1 MIVAPPSLAPASAG
15 RQASARE
22 LVVLGTAGQ
31 VPTTKRNHNGYLL
44 RWNGE
49 AILFDPGEGTQR
61 QLLHAGISS
70 SVITAICI
78 THFHGDHCLGLPG
91 VLARFALDQRERPV
105 DLYFPESGAEH
116 LDRLRRAAAFQP
128 WPGVRLH
135 ALGPAGASIERDECR
150 LVAAPLDHTID
161 VLGWRVEER
170 TRRHL
175 LNERLDA
182 FAIVGSDRGRLIR
195 EGCLETPAGR
205 VHIDDVSETRPGQ
218 RFAFVMDTALCDTAV
233 GLAEGADLAVCE
245 STYLD
250 DEADLADR
258 NRHLTARQAA
268 WIASEA
274 GARQLVLT
282 HFSQRHGDERVYA
295 REASDVF
302 PAVVA
307 ARDLTVVAVPPRV
320 SDTAGRAGGRQRAR
334 APADG

>member
-1 MIVAPPSLAPASAG
+1 MGTTASG
-15 RQASARE
+15 FQEFWHASRSTN
-22 LVVLGTAGQ
+22 V
-31 VPTTKRNHNGYLL
+31 
-44 RWNGE
+44 
-49 AILFDPGEGTQR
+49 
-61 QLLHAGISS
+61 
-70 SVITAICI
+70 SVRSTC
-78 THFHGDHCLGLPG
+78 TSP
-91 VLARFALDQRERPV
+91 
-105 DLYFPESGAEH
+105 
-116 LDRLRRAAAFQP
+116 RAAPNTSIGYGVRRPFQP

-218 RFAFVMDTALCDTAV
+218 RFAFLMDTALCDTAV

-268 WIASEA
+268 WITSEA

-282 HFSQRHGDERVYA
+282 HFSQRHGDRAGA
-295 REASDVF
+295 RPGSVGRLPGRRRRSRISRSSPCHRGSATRPAEQEAASGHVRPQTGKSR
-302 PAVVA
+302 PATGPSA
-307 ARDLTVVAVPPRV
+307 LPARDGGSAILASCSQRRWSSRSMARRSPRRRFPSPAPFCAGMAVKCC
-320 SDTAGRAGGRQRAR
+320 S
-334 APADG
+334 

>member
-1 MIVAPPSLAPASAG
+1 MTVALPSLAPISAG
-15 RQASARE
+15 RQTSARE

-31 VPTTKRNHNGYLL
+31 VPTARRNHNGYLL

-49 AILFDPGEGTQR
+49 GILFDPGEGTQR
-61 QLLHAGISS
+61 QLLHTGISS

-105 DLYFPESGAEH
+105 DLYFPGSGAEH
-116 LDRLRRAAAFQP
+116 LDRLRRAAAIQP

-135 ALGPAGASIERDECR
+135 ALGPAAASIERDQCR
-150 LVAAPLDHTID
+150 LVAAPLEHTID
-161 VLGWRVEER
+161 DLGWRVEER
-170 TRRHL
+170 SRRHL
-175 LNERLDA
+175 LDDRLGA
-182 FAIVGSDRGRLIR
+182 LGIVGPDRGRLLR
-195 EGCLETPAGR
+195 EGWLETPSGR
-205 VHIDDVSETRPGQ
+205 VQLDDVSEIRPGQ
-218 RFAFVMDTALCDTAV
+218 VLAFLMDTALCDAAV
-233 GLAEGADLAVCE
+233 ELADRADLVVCE

-250 DEADLADR
+250 DEADLAHK
-258 NRHLTARQAA
+258 NRHLTARQAG
-268 WIASEA
+268 WIAAES

-307 ARDLTVVAVPPRV
+307 ARDLTVVAVPPRA
-320 SDTAGRAGGRQRAR
+320 TAHRPSMSAAVTANRLGHA
-334 APADG
+334 